1 MVEQPALIRLN
12 TVPEGPGFTARAS
25 APAAR
30 RNSGQRYGRRAIRAA
45 TVTAMRVLA

>member
-12 TVPEGPGFTARAS
+12 AVPEGPGFTAKGS

-30 RNSGQRYGRRAIRAA
+30 RRRGQPSDRLAMPAA
-45 TVTAMRVLA
+45 TVTAMRVLS